1 MNSRTKVD
9 QPFLISVITLTIAG
23 FFIFSSASLGLL
35 AQKTSIYSSVTF
47 KQIFFGLF
55 LGALLMLAISRI
67 PFKTFRQV
75 SLIFFIISI
84 VLTLAV
90 FIPGLGLE
98 HGGAHRW
105 IDLRFIS
112 FQPAEILKIGYVLYL
127 AAYLAHARK
136 QVETISGGLVP
147 FLLITAVV
155 GVVLLIQPDTDNFM
169 VIATAGLAMFLV
181 AGGQIKHIAAIILAG
196 ILMIGFLALTR
207 PYVRDRIATF
217 LDPSR
222 DALGSSYQI
231 QQSFIAI
238 GSGQMF
244 GRGFGQ
250 SIQKFNFLPEP
261 IGDSIFAVFSEEF
274 GFFGAVILL
283 CLFIFFTLRALK
295 IASTTTDPFGRL
307 VVVGLAILIITQAFV
322 NIAGM
327 LGVIPLSGISLPF
340 VSHGGT
346 ALLVALA
353 EAGIILSISR
363 KRI

>member
-1 MNSRTKVD
+1 MRTKVD
-9 QPFLISVITLTIAG
+9 QPFLFSVAILTIAG

-35 AQKTSIYSSVTF
+35 AQKTSVYSSVTF

-55 LGALLMLAISRI
+55 LGTLAMLAVSRI
-67 PFKTFRQV
+67 SFKVFRQV
-75 SLIFFIISI
+75 SLIFFIVSI
-84 VLTLAV
+84 LLTLAV
-90 FIPGLGLE
+90 FIPGLGIE

-105 IDLRFIS
+105 IDLGFIS

-136 QVETISGGLVP
+136 QITTVSGGLIP
-147 FLLITAVV
+147 FLAITAVV
-155 GVVLLIQPDTDNFM
+155 AGVLLIQPDTDNFL

-181 AGGQIKHIAAIILAG
+181 AGGKIKHILMIVLAG
-196 ILMIGFLALTR
+196 VLMIGFLALTR
-207 PYVRDRIATF
+207 PYVRDRIITF

-274 GFFGAVILL
+274 GFFGAIILIG
-283 CLFIFFTLRALK
+283 LFIFFAVRGLK
-295 IASTTTDPFGRL
+295 IASNTTDPFGRL
-307 VVVGLAILIITQAFV
+307 VVVGLVILIISQAFV

-346 ALLVALA
+346 ALLVALV

-363 KRI
+363 KRT